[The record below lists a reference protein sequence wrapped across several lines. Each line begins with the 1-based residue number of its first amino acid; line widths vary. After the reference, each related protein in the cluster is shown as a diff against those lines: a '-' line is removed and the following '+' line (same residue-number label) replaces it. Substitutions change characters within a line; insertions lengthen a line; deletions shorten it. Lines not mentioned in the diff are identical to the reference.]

1 MSRFHNG
8 QLCFSIS
15 CCHRG
20 PNTFFRIS
28 GSLTP
33 IRRLPVAGAEDSFG
47 VLNGVAWLRLWSQD
61 HECCNQIFMA
71 APRDGCGNLFLK
83 SPCLTNHK
91 AFTPIL
97 LDGAAVVRVGI
108 LAAVFRS
115 HLTRQMVVQADA
127 HRTVLSKDGGPCGG
141 LPFPAAQPEAAFSL
155 TQTVGEP

>member
-33 IRRLPVAGAEDSFG
+33 MRRLPVAGAEDSFG
-47 VLNGVAWLRLWSQD
+47 VLNRVAWLRLWSQD

-97 LDGAAVVRVGI
+97 SYEHREKPSTGHWPQGLTEFDLSIELAGCRTASGKLELDGA
-108 LAAVFRS
+108 LQS
-115 HLTRQMVVQADA
+115 
-127 HRTVLSKDGGPCGG
+127 
-141 LPFPAAQPEAAFSL
+141 E
-155 TQTVGEP
+155 